1 MLSFKGQQPS
11 ISLAIDR
18 QRGNLIMKKFA
29 PLAVGMLL
37 LGCSVAGHAKSSK
50 LSKAETPVTPTVE
63 PSIAQQG
70 QEERRGNVAVA
81 TQPSASLF
89 RSGASGFFRDQRASR
104 VGDIVTIKIN
114 ISDSATVG
122 NSTSRT
128 RDGSD
133 KSGVTGLFG
142 LEKLLPPSL
151 DPGSLLGTNSGSK
164 TAGTGNIARSEKVD
178 MTVAAVVANV
188 LPNGNLVIRGSQ
200 EVRVNN
206 ELRELTVTGFIR
218 PEDIAR
224 DNSVLHTQIA
234 DARISYGGRGQL
246 SDAQKMRWGQKVIDA
261 VSPF

>member
-1 MLSFKGQQPS
+1 MPSFKGRQPS

-18 QRGNLIMKKFA
+18 QRRNSIMKKFA
-29 PLAVGMLL
+29 PLAIGMLL
-37 LGCSVAGHAKSSK
+37 VGYPVAGQAKSSK
-50 LSKAETPVTPTVE
+50 LTKAETPVTPTVV

-70 QEERRGNVAVA
+70 QEERRGNVAVL

-200 EVRVNN
+200 EVRVNS

>member
-1 MLSFKGQQPS
+1 
-11 ISLAIDR
+11 
-18 QRGNLIMKKFA
+18 MKKFA
-29 PLAVGMLL
+29 PLAVGIVL
-37 LGCSVAGHAKSSK
+37 LGYPVAGQAKSSA
-50 LSKAETPVTPTVE
+50 LSKAETPVTPTVQ

-70 QEERRGNVAVA
+70 QEERRGNVAVV
-81 TQPSASLF
+81 TEPSASLF
-89 RSGASGFFRDQRASR
+89 RSGASGFFRDQRAAR

-122 NSTSRT
+122 NSTTRS

-133 KSGVTGLFG
+133 KSGVSSLFG

-178 MTVAAVVANV
+178 MTVAAVVSNV
-188 LPNGNLVIRGSQ
+188 LPNGNLMVRGSQ
-200 EVRVNN
+200 EVRVNS
-206 ELRELTVTGFIR
+206 ELRELTVTGIIR

-224 DNSVLHTQIA
+224 DNSIQHTQIA
-234 DARISYGGRGQL
+234 EARISYGGRGQI